1 MRRFV
6 RVLRVAVVLTM
17 AASPVAAAPTSDLA
31 DEAQFHFSRGNRQY
45 QAGRIED
52 ALGAYYLSNRL
63 VPNRNVQFNIARCLE
78 RLSRFDEAFRAWQ
91 TLLDEKMPD
100 SERATVTASIDQ
112 LRPNLALVHI
122 TTEPAGATIFVNR
135 GDLGSRGSTPKV
147 LSLNPGSARL
157 LLEMPG
163 FRSVELPVELVRGQQ
178 TEARATLERIY
189 GELDIR
195 RVPSDAEIRRDFV
208 DGEVLRRGPGPVKA
222 VPGRV
227 VLFVSAPGFQTQR
240 LVAEVAADSTTPID
254 IPLAAAPPST
264 GSVVVRANVTGALVR
279 VDGKEAGFT
288 PAVIEAVAV
297 GRRHIEVVESGRRT
311 YAAEVE
317 VPLGE
322 RVFVDAQLT
331 RADPEVTA
339 ATKTLEAAENTPAS
353 ITVISA
359 DEIAAFGYQTVAEAL
374 AGVRGVF
381 ASNDRSYE
389 SVGFRGFSPPGD
401 YTNRVLVLMDG
412 HPFND
417 VMTGGGPVGT
427 DRDLDLANVERI
439 EVVRGPGSVLY
450 GTGALFGVINVVTR
464 RPEAGIHGRADG
476 RGGSLGLAQGRATL
490 SARKG
495 EADLMVTAGIL
506 DSVGDRRFAWAPS
519 DAGPAPDVFLG
530 DGTRG
535 YHAELRGRVPT
546 GEQGSFT
553 LHAALNDRTKNFP
566 TGAYETMA
574 GPDSNLH
581 DRRRF
586 AELRWDQ
593 PLGGFLLAA
602 RASYDDSWYVGT
614 MHKAADAEGITPGDV
629 GHERLEGRWLTGEL
643 RLGLPGLWRNHV
655 TVGAEVQEQLKIQV
669 GDGDGLPLDRVLSG
683 YIVDDWRLA
692 DRLRIN
698 LGARYSR
705 GDFGETLSPRVAL
718 VARPYQGGNTK
729 VFVGRAFRSASP
741 YERFNATAVLDP
753 ETAWSGEVEHMHAI
767 TDDLRLTGSVF
778 ASRVSGLITIDDQSI
793 YFNIEKPVFAFG
805 AEGELRWEP
814 GGGSQLGLSYSR
826 QWVTMDN
833 LFGSVPFPNA
843 PENMATARAL
853 APLIGGHLRVGT
865 EVQVDAGRHSKNVL
879 DRSLP
884 SVNEVSRVDDA
895 VMWNLILSGE
905 HRAWRVRYFA
915 GLYNILDV
923 RGYGPGYPS
932 SSDFRFATVPRYGRS
947 LRAGLSLGF

>member
-1 MRRFV
+1 M
-6 RVLRVAVVLTM
+6 LRVVVLLTL
-17 AASPVAAAPTSDLA
+17 AASPIAAAPASDLA

-52 ALGAYYLSNRL
+52 ALGSYYLSNRL

-91 TLLDEKMPD
+91 TLLDEKLPD
-100 SERATVTASIDQ
+100 NERATVMASIDQ
-112 LRPNLALVHI
+112 LRPNLALVRI

-135 GDLGSRGSTPKV
+135 GDLGSRGTTPKV
-147 LSLNPGSARL
+147 LALNPGAARL

-163 FRSVELPVELVRGQQ
+163 FRSVELPAELIRGQQ
-178 TEARATLERIY
+178 IEARATLERIY
-189 GELDIR
+189 GQLDIR
-195 RVPSDAEIRRDFV
+195 RVPGDAEVRRDLV
-208 DGEVLRRGPGPVKA
+208 DGEVLRRGPGLVKA

-227 VLFVSAPGFQTQR
+227 VLFVSAPGFQTLR
-240 LVAEVAADSTTPID
+240 LVAEVAADAITPID

-288 PAVIEAVAV
+288 PAVIESVAV
-297 GRRHIEVVESGRRT
+297 GRRQVEVVESGRRT
-311 YAAEVE
+311 FAVDVN

-331 RADPEVTA
+331 RADPEITA

-359 DEIAAFGYQTVAEAL
+359 EEIAAFGYQTVAEAL

-464 RPEAGIHGRADG
+464 RPESGIHGHADG
-476 RGGSLGLAQGRATL
+476 RGGSLGLAQGRASV

-495 EADLMVTAGIL
+495 DAELLVTAGVL
-506 DSVGDRRFAWAPS
+506 DSGGDRRFAWMPSGTQAAPE
-519 DAGPAPDVFLG
+519 VFLG

-546 GEQGSFT
+546 SAQGSLT
-553 LHAALNDRTKNFP
+553 LHAALNDRTKTFP
-566 TGAYETMA
+566 TGAYDTIA
-574 GPDSNLH
+574 GPASNLH
-581 DRRRF
+581 DKRRF
-586 AELRWDQ
+586 AELRFDQ
-593 PLGGFLLAA
+593 TLGSFLFAA
-602 RASYDDSWYVGT
+602 RAAYDDSWYVGT
-614 MHKAADAEGITPGDV
+614 LHKAADADGITLGEV
-629 GHERLEGRWLTGEL
+629 AHERLDGRWLTGEL
-643 RLGLPGLWRNHV
+643 RLGLPELLRNHI

-669 GDGDGLPLDRVLSG
+669 GEGEGQPLDRVLSG

-692 DRLRIN
+692 DRMRIN

-705 GDFGETLSPRVAL
+705 GDFGHTLSPRVAV

-741 YERFNATAVLDP
+741 YERFNAAAALDP
-753 ETAWSGEVEHMHAI
+753 EIAWSGEIEHTHAI
-767 TDDLRLTGSVF
+767 IDDLRLTGSVF
-778 ASRVSGLITIDDQSI
+778 ANRVSGLITIDEQST
-793 YFNIEKPVFAFG
+793 YFNIDKPVFAFG

-814 GGGSQLGLSYSR
+814 GGGSLLALSYSR
-826 QWVTMDN
+826 QWVTMDD
-833 LFGSVPFPNA
+833 LFGKVPFPNA
-843 PENMATARAL
+843 PESMATARAL
-853 APLIGGHLRVGT
+853 APLIGSHLRVGT
-865 EVQVDAGRHSKNVL
+865 EVHVDAGRHTRNVL
-879 DRSLP
+879 DRTVASA
-884 SVNEVSRVDDA
+884 NEVSRVDDA
-895 VMWNLILSGE
+895 VMWNLSLSGE

-932 SSDFRFATVPRYGRS
+932 SRDFRFATVPRYGRS
-947 LRAGLSLGF
+947 LRAGVSLGF